1 MTLQEWKTRLRA
13 LAARPAVWVCLTVA
27 LAVLDYLSGPYV
39 QLGLLYLLPL
49 GLAAWY
55 GSLHWALAVAVVLP
69 AVRLSYFAFDLWEPP
84 ASFAN
89 VAVNATVRA
98 AVLALVAV
106 LVHRTRR
113 ARELER
119 EIAVLRG
126 LLPICMYCKRIQDPE
141 GRWHSVEQY
150 VGARS
155 EVAFT
160 HCVCPLCTDTHRRVF
175 LGTGD
180 AGTPGGPIA

>member
-1 MTLQEWKTRLRA
+1 MILQEWKTPLRA
-13 LAARPAVWVCLTVA
+13 LAARPAVWVGLTVA
-27 LAVLDYLSGPYV
+27 LAALDYLSGPYV

-84 ASFAN
+84 GTFAD

-106 LVHRTRR
+106 LIRR
-113 ARELER
+113 ARQARELER
-119 EIAVLRG
+119 EVAVLRG
-126 LLPICMYCKRIQDPE
+126 LLPICTYCKRVQDPE

-150 VGARS
+150 VSARA

-160 HCVCPLCTDTHRRVF
+160 HRVCPLCTATHGRVF

-180 AGTPGGPIA
+180 AGTPGGSIA